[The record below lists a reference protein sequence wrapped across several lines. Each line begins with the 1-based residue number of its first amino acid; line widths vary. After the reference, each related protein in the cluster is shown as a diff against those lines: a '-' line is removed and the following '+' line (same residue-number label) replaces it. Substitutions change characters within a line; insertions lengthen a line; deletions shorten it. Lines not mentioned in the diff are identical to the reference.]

1 MHAVR
6 NTDDEDLFTFIVACT
21 ILPHSTKSGILVTNV
36 MSTMTTATGTR
47 VRWHGQAGL
56 EEHIAGQGEPGLN
69 DPVLA
74 ARDRWH
80 CVETG

>member
-36 MSTMTTATGTR
+36 MSTMTTATSTG
-47 VRWHGQAGL
+47 VR
-56 EEHIAGQGEPGLN
+56 
-69 DPVLA
+69 
-74 ARDRWH
+74 
-80 CVETG
+80 